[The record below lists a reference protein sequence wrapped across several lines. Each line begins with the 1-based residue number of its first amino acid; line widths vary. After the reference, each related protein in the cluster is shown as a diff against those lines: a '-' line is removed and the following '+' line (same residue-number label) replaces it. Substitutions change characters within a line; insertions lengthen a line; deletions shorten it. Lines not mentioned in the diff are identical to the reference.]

1 VFQDEALKELQ
12 ARNEARVKQ
21 MIEQMGTK
29 YLCHPAN
36 FITKAKFKK
45 DLRKSKKK
53 AMSMSKDKNLS
64 FVVQNTPEGQI

>member
-1 VFQDEALKELQ
+1 MMMKDETLKELQ
-12 ARNEARVKQ
+12 ARNEARAKQ

-45 DLRKSKKK
+45 ALRKSKK
-53 AMSMSKDKNLS
+53 AMLN
-64 FVVQNTPEGQI
+64 V

>member
-1 VFQDEALKELQ
+1 MTRINYIPPECLMLQDETLKELQ
-12 ARNEARVKQ
+12 ARNEARAKQ

-45 DLRKSKKK
+45 VLRKSKKVMK
-53 AMSMSKDKNLS
+53 H
-64 FVVQNTPEGQI
+64 V